1 MPTLTR
7 LLLAL
12 AAMALL
18 VYGGMVALVTFVHP
32 VPSEMTIRIPPE
44 KLAPK
49 PRSASLPQAATPLAS
64 VSGGTAQTAR
74 TTAE

>member
-1 MPTLTR
+1 MMPTLTR

-18 VYGGMVALVTFVHP
+18 VYGGMVALVTFVQP
-32 VPSEMTIRIPPE
+32 VPGEMTIRIPPE

-49 PRSASLPQAATPLAS
+49 PRSTSLPQAAVPTAS
-64 VSGGTAQTAR
+64 VSSSDTA
-74 TTAE
+74 AE